1 MTGRNSSQR
10 NVKGPSR
17 LIAQVTPRSSAVKPT
32 KSSTDDAE
40 ALANAAA
47 KKVAAAREKK
57 AAEKEAKDKA
67 AKDKATKKR
76 SATPVLSSDDD
87 DKATSVAGT
96 PTKLNLGKSPNKTVD
111 IGKKATKAKAKD
123 LTASDFQTMLMSAM
137 RDLKDNASSTEEVQ
151 EQVSFTRD
159 AEESTRVLADLAAAQ
174 VVLGAECQVGSDSP
188 MLAAM
193 ASS

>member
-67 AKDKATKKR
+67 GGKGQGDEEA
-76 SATPVLSSDDD
+76 VSD
-87 DKATSVAGT
+87 
-96 PTKLNLGKSPNKTVD
+96 P
-111 IGKKATKAKAKD
+111 
-123 LTASDFQTMLMSAM
+123 
-137 RDLKDNASSTEEVQ
+137 STEL
-151 EQVSFTRD
+151 R
-159 AEESTRVLADLAAAQ
+159 R
-174 VVLGAECQVGSDSP
+174 
-188 MLAAM
+188 
-193 ASS
+193 